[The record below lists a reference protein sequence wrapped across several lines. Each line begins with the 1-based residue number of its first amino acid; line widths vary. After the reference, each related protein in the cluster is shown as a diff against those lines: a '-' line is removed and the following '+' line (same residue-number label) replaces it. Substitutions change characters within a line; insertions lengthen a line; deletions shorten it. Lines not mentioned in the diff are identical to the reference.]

1 MRTYEI
7 EQKYRL
13 IHPEKTKRLLIRL
26 NAKKIAGGIES
37 NELLDLNGALKKKSS
52 LLRLRKHGS
61 GLSRLTF
68 KGARLKGR
76 YKKRL
81 EIEMAVDYARAKE
94 IFQFLGFK
102 VVAKYT
108 KKREEFSLGA
118 CKVALDYLPKVGWFI
133 EIEGK
138 PSTIQR
144 LSLKLGLREADREEL
159 SYLGLLQR
167 QKTKS

>member
-1 MRTYEI
+1 MKTYEV
-7 EQKYRL
+7 EQKFRL
-13 IHPEKTKRLLIRL
+13 ASPAKTRRLLARL
-26 NAKKIAGGIES
+26 GAKKIAGGIES
-37 NELLDLNGALKKKSS
+37 NELLDLNGALKKKNS
-52 LLRLRKHGS
+52 LLRLRRHGR

-76 YKKRL
+76 FKKRL
-81 EIEMAVDYARAKE
+81 EIETTVDYDRAKE

-118 CKVALDYLPKVGWFI
+118 CKVALDYLPQIGWFV
-133 EIEGK
+133 EIEGE
-138 PSTIQR
+138 PSKIQR
-144 LSLKLGLREADREEL
+144 LSRKLGLREADREEL
-159 SYLGLLQR
+159 SYLCLLQR